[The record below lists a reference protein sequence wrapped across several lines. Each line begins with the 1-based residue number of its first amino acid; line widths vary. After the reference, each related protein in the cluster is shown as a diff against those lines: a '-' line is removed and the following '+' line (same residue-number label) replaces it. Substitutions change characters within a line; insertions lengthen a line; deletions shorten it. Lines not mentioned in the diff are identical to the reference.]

1 MLALG
6 MLVNGS
12 AVTIGS
18 QRFLRGRPAGAFI
31 LVWRLDD
38 GIVVAEIS
46 QEEVASRE
54 PARTWTR
61 SRHWEPHP
69 TRPPR
74 KKRSSTSLEPVV
86 WGSDRDDAS

>member
-61 SRHWEPHP
+61 SRHWEPA
-69 TRPPR
+69 
-74 KKRSSTSLEPVV
+74 SDEASTQEAIEYFL
-86 WGSDRDDAS
+86 GASGLGQ